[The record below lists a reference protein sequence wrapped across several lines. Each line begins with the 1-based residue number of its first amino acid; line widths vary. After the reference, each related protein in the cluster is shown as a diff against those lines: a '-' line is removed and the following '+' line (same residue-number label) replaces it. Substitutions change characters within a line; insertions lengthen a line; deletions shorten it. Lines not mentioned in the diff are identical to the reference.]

1 MTGTWSLNELYPS
14 FESIEFTN
22 DVLFL
27 KSLMCEIKDW
37 INSSLNSHEKA
48 SEKTEHYISFMNK
61 YGDISSKVSEY
72 CQLFLSTEAENAVAL
87 KNLEAAE
94 EMDSELVPLQTHFE
108 KWFSSLENTSEV
120 ISSSPM
126 LEKHRYYLESIVRF
140 SHYTLDSEKEK
151 IISKMRNTGSLAFMK
166 LWEASNSTLTVN
178 MEGKEYPFPEIRN
191 MAYSPDSSLRK
202 KAYKSEIETLKT
214 VSRVSAACLNAIK
227 GEVITCSSLRGY
239 SSPLEMT
246 LLSSRMDSSVLTPM
260 IDSMK
265 RHLPI
270 FRKYLSKKAET
281 LGHKNGL
288 PFYDLFAPVG
298 VGSMKYSYDDAKH
311 FITESFSSFSNEL
324 GNYAKKAFSNRW
336 IDVYPKNGK
345 RGGAFC
351 SNLHSIKESRI
362 LTNFSGNFN
371 DVVTIAHELGHGY
384 HGACLDNETYLN
396 SDYPMP
402 IAETA
407 STFCEILVKNAALKN
422 ATPEQKIFILE
433 TDISDSTQIIVDILS
448 RFIFEDSVFEKRKH
462 GSLSEEELCQIME
475 NAQKETYG
483 SGLDTNFMHK
493 YMWVLKPHYYDVD
506 YNYYNYPYA
515 FGMLFAKGLHK
526 IYSEKGNSFAND
538 YKKLLGMT
546 GKAELKDVA
555 SAVGIDICS
564 ECFWDSCLEAVS
576 KDIEEFIS
584 MI

>member
-1 MTGTWSLNELYPS
+1 
-14 FESIEFTN
+14 
-22 DVLFL
+22 
-27 KSLMCEIKDW
+27 
-37 INSSLNSHEKA
+37 
-48 SEKTEHYISFMNK
+48 
-61 YGDISSKVSEY
+61 
-72 CQLFLSTEAENAVAL
+72 
-87 KNLEAAE
+87 
-94 EMDSELVPLQTHFE
+94 
-108 KWFSSLENTSEV
+108 
-120 ISSSPM
+120 
-126 LEKHRYYLESIVRF
+126 
-140 SHYTLDSEKEK
+140 
-151 IISKMRNTGSLAFMK
+151 
-166 LWEASNSTLTVN
+166 
-178 MEGKEYPFPEIRN
+178 
-191 MAYSPDSSLRK
+191 
-202 KAYKSEIETLKT
+202 
-214 VSRVSAACLNAIK
+214 
-227 GEVITCSSLRGY
+227 
-239 SSPLEMT
+239 
-246 LLSSRMDSSVLTPM
+246 
-260 IDSMK
+260 
-265 RHLPI
+265 
-270 FRKYLSKKAET
+270 
-281 LGHKNGL
+281 
-288 PFYDLFAPVG
+288 
-298 VGSMKYSYDDAKH
+298 
-311 FITESFSSFSNEL
+311 
-324 GNYAKKAFSNRW
+324 
-336 IDVYPKNGK
+336 
-345 RGGAFC
+345 
-351 SNLHSIKESRI
+351 
-362 LTNFSGNFN
+362 
-371 DVVTIAHELGHGY
+371 
-384 HGACLDNETYLN
+384 
-396 SDYPMP
+396 MP

-407 STFCEILVKNAALKN
+407 STFCEILVKNSALKN